1 MLDFP
6 KIHNVNLEPKE
17 LEEIDLTLAIK
28 YYVLFAEID
37 EKTTICLSEEHLS
50 DALGFIAKY
59 SFAFPIVFLDSDSF
73 ERLYNKFLEIRT
85 DNELSA
91 LSQSEGIEEVADE
104 EDDSFSLTEFLR
116 NKADLL
122 NSEESAPI
130 IKFVNSLFY
139 QAVKKKASDIHV
151 EVHEYK
157 GEVRFRIDGALVK
170 YVDLDMRVMNFVIS
184 RIKVISNL
192 DISEKRV
199 TQDGRTQV
207 KIAGK
212 VLDIRVSVLPTYYGE
227 RVVMRILMESEDI
240 PHMEDLGFTKQLVNR
255 FDDLLKHSH
264 GIILVTG
271 PTGSGK
277 STTLHAFLQRIATP
291 EKNIITVED
300 PVEYKADNISQVQV
314 NSKVG
319 LNFAA
324 GLRSI
329 LRQDPDVIM
338 IGEIRDEETANIAI
352 QSALTG
358 HLVFS
363 TLHTNNSTAAVTRL
377 VDMGVERFLISSA
390 ILGVLAQRLVRQLCS
405 DCKEVDGLAINYA
418 DEFGFQKDSMIYKSV
433 GCNKCNYTGYQGRRA
448 IGELFIMDDD
458 TTELLKGE
466 VDDHEVRSVAIKN
479 GMVTLSDQLKDF
491 VVAGITS
498 MDEAIRVGIK
508 EK

>member
-1 MLDFP
+1 ML
-6 KIHNVNLEPKE
+6 NVEILSDQNLEPVE
-17 LEEIDLTLAIK
+17 LADFDINLALK
-28 YYVLFAEID
+28 YYVVLAQID
-37 EKTTICLSEEHLS
+37 GEVRLCINERHLS
-50 DALGFIAKY
+50 DALSFISKQP
-59 SFAFPIVFLDSDSF
+59 SGRLEPVFLDDESF
-73 ERLYNKFLEIRT
+73 EKLYTKYLEKKT
-85 DNELSA
+85 DTELGS
-91 LSQSEGIEEVADE
+91 LKQQEKMEEITQE
-104 EDDSFSLTEFLR
+104 ETDFSLMEFLR

-139 QAVKKKASDIHV
+139 QAIKRKASDIHV
-151 EVHEYK
+151 EVHELR

-170 YVDLDMRVMNFVIS
+170 YIDLDIKVMNFVIS

-192 DISEKRV
+192 DISEKRI

-212 VLDIRVSVLPTYYGE
+212 ILDVRVSVLPTYYGE
-227 RVVMRILMESEDI
+227 RVVMRILMESQDI
-240 PHMEDLGFTKQLVNR
+240 PHLAELGFSSFLVEN
-255 FDDLLKHSH
+255 FEALLKHPH

-277 STTLHAFLQRIATP
+277 STTLHAFLQSVARP
-291 EKNIITVED
+291 DKNIITVED

-319 LNFAA
+319 LSFAA

-338 IGEIRDEETANIAI
+338 IGEIRDEETASIAI

-363 TLHTNNSTAAVTRL
+363 TLHTNNATSAITRL
-377 VDMGVERFLISSA
+377 VDMKIEKFLISSS
-390 ILGVLAQRLVRQLCS
+390 ILGVLAQRLVRQLCPH
-405 DCKEVDGLAINYA
+405 CKAPDEKARILATEYGLDPAA
-418 DEFGFQKDSMIYKSV
+418 TIYKAV
-433 GCNKCNYTGYQGRRA
+433 GCPACNYSGYSGRKA
-448 IGELFIMDDD
+448 IGELFILDDE
-458 TTELLKGE
+458 TIEMLKGE
-466 VDDHEVRSVAIKN
+466 IDDHQIRAHAIAR
-479 GMVTLSDQLKDF
+479 GMQTLSFQLKGF
-491 VVAGITS
+491 VEQGLTS
-498 MDEAIRVGIK
+498 MDEAIRVGIN